1 MIQAMR
7 AGEELC
13 TVLGEDALASECR
26 AVASKAIE
34 FSLRKKSRFPS
45 EKDRITPGD
54 KQAAALRALA
64 GIMDAKEATSV
75 AWQWTGRKASLR
87 FTGIICYGRWRWLVI
102 TKVR

>member
-26 AVASKAIE
+26 MVASKAIK

-54 KQAAALRALA
+54 KQAAALMLRRR
-64 GIMDAKEATSV
+64 TSV
-75 AWQWTGRKASLR
+75 AWRWTGRKASLR

>member
-34 FSLRKKSRFPS
+34 FSLRKN
-45 EKDRITPGD
+45 PGS
-54 KQAAALRALA
+54 LRRRSDYAR
-64 GIMDAKEATSV
+64 G
-75 AWQWTGRKASLR
+75 QTGRR
-87 FTGIICYGRWRWLVI
+87 FDGSGGYHGC
-102 TKVR
+102 

>member
-1 MIQAMR
+1 MR

-34 FSLRKKSRFPS
+34 FSLQEKSRFPS
-45 EKDRITPGD
+45 GERSDYSPGTNRP
-54 KQAAALRALA
+54 AALMALA
-64 GIMDAKEATSV
+64 GIMDANEADERCL
-75 AWQWTGRKASLR
+75 QWTGRKASLR
-87 FTGIICYGRWRWLVI
+87 FTGIICYGQWRWLVI